1 MLMQGQSWG
10 IKHSKAKK
18 KKKYSSII
26 NSETNALCI
35 QKNKCHKLW

>member
-1 MLMQGQSWG
+1 MQGQSWG
-10 IKHSKAKK
+10 IKHSKAK